1 MTEKEVYIV
10 SAARTPI
17 GSFMGVFTNVPAH
30 ELGSVAVKEA
40 VARAKITPEDV
51 SEVIMGQALTA
62 GQGQNPA
69 RNASITAGI
78 PLGAS
83 AHVISM
89 LCGSGLKAVS
99 SAYQAIKSGDSSVVV
114 CGGQESMTRAP
125 HVSFLRAG
133 VKMGDATFKDSMLL
147 DGLTD
152 VFHDIH
158 MGVTAENLATKY
170 NISREEQDAFAC
182 ESQNKVQKAT
192 EAGFFKAEIVP
203 VSVKGPGRNAQPV
216 SISQDEFPQKDASV
230 ESLSKLRPV
239 FKKDGTVTAGN
250 ASGINDGAAALVL
263 MSKEEAL
270 KRGSPVM
277 AKIVACAQ
285 AGCDP
290 TIMGIG
296 PVPAVEALLKK
307 TGWSKEEV
315 DLWELNEAFAAQS
328 IAVLKELKI
337 DPSKVNIQGGA
348 ISLGHPIGASG
359 ARVLVT
365 LLHALKRTGG
375 KKGVASLCIGGGMG
389 ISIAVECL

>member
-10 SAARTPI
+10 SAVRTPI
-17 GSFMGVFTNVPAH
+17 GSFMGAFTDVPAH

-40 VARAKITPEDV
+40 VARAKISPEDV
-51 SEVIMGQALTA
+51 CEVIMGQALTA

-69 RNASITAGI
+69 RNTLIKAGI
-78 PLGAS
+78 PQS
-83 AHVISM
+83 ATAHIISM
-89 LCGSGLKAVS
+89 LCGSGLKAVA
-99 SAYQAIKSGDSSVVV
+99 SAYQAIRSGDSNVVV

-133 VKMGDATFKDSMLL
+133 VKMGDTQLKDSMIL

-152 VFHDIH
+152 VFHNIH

-170 NISREEQDAFAC
+170 DISREDQDAYAC
-182 ESQNKVQKAT
+182 ESQKRVQKAT

-203 VSVKGPGRNAQPV
+203 VSVKGPGRNAQLV
-216 SISQDEFPQKDASV
+216 SISQDEFPQKDVSIEA
-230 ESLSKLRPV
+230 LTKLRAV

-270 KRGSPVM
+270 KRGSPVL
-277 AKIVACAQ
+277 AKIIAYAQ

-290 TIMGIG
+290 AIMGIG
-296 PVPAVEALLKK
+296 PVPAVNALLKK
-307 TGWSKEEV
+307 AGWTKDEV

-328 IAVLKELKI
+328 LAVLKELKLN
-337 DPSKVNIQGGA
+337 PSKVNIQGGA

-375 KKGVASLCIGGGMG
+375 KKGVAALCVGGGIGVSM
-389 ISIAVECL
+389 AVECL

>member
-10 SAARTPI
+10 SAVRTPI
-17 GSFMGVFTNVPAH
+17 GSFLGAFTNIPAH

-40 VARAKITPEDV
+40 VARAKIAPEDV

-69 RNASITAGI
+69 RNTSIKAGI
-78 PLGAS
+78 PQDVP
-83 AHVISM
+83 AHIVSM
-89 LCGSGLKAVS
+89 LCGSGLKAVA
-99 SAYQAIKSGDSSVVV
+99 SAYQAIRSGDSSVVV

-133 VKMGDATFKDSMLL
+133 VKMGDAQLKDSMIL

-152 VFHDIH
+152 AFHDIH
-158 MGVTAENLATKY
+158 MGITAENLVTKF
-170 NISREEQDAFAC
+170 NISREDQDLYAC
-182 ESQNKVQKAT
+182 ESQTRVKKAT
-192 EAGFFKAEIVP
+192 DAGFFNAEIVP

-216 SISQDEFPQKDASV
+216 LVSQDEYPQKDPCI
-230 ESLSKLRPV
+230 ESMTKLRPV

-277 AKIVACAQ
+277 AKIVAYAQ
-285 AGCDP
+285 VGVDP
-290 TIMGIG
+290 AIMGIG
-296 PVPAVEALLKK
+296 PVPAVEAVLKK
-307 TGWSKEEV
+307 AGWSKDEV

-328 IAVLKELKI
+328 LVVLRELKLN
-337 DPSKVNIQGGA
+337 PSKVNIQGGA

-365 LLHALKRTGG
+365 LVHALKRTGN
-375 KKGVASLCIGGGMG
+375 KKGIAALCIGGGMG
-389 ISIAVECL
+389 ISMAVECL